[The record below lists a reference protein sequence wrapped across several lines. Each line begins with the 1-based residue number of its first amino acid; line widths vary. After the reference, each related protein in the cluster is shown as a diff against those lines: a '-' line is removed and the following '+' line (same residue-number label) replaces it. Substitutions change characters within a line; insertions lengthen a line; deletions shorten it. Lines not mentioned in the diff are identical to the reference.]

1 MPYDDGWR
9 ICKEDHTM
17 KAVKE
22 TIGNTPVLIQTMG
35 ESPEIVG
42 RADEEPDIVDTGI
55 GDDIKD
61 AYAKA
66 RAVINGIAEDVGA
79 GLNSL
84 QAEKCPTQ
92 MEIEFSLGLSAE
104 AKAWVI
110 GAKTDYALKVKI
122 TWESGAKEV

>member
-1 MPYDDGWR
+1 
-9 ICKEDHTM
+9 M

-22 TIGNTPVLIQTMG
+22 TIGDTLVLIQTMD

-42 RADEEPDIVDTGI
+42 GTDEGPDIVDTGI
-55 GDDIKD
+55 EEELKE

-66 RAVINGIAEDVGA
+66 KAVIKGIAEDIGG
-79 GLNSL
+79 GLNAL
-84 QAEKCPTQ
+84 QVETRPKQ

-110 GAKTDYALKVKI
+110 GAKTDYALKVKM
-122 TWESGAKEV
+122 TWEPGAKEM